1 MKQLQDLL
9 KSKISDYEFQPLFDD
24 SETEKGLTNFE
35 FKDLNP
41 NQVMDVEE
49 HERVIKIERKT
60 AKENNFTIAP
70 IVREH
75 RGMNRQ
81 EELERQRLIQEEVER
96 QLIRIQDQAYKEGFE
111 KGLKDG
117 QEEVFQQMRAEVD
130 QKVEALNA
138 LIEKVLLQQA
148 DLLQVEKENVHRT
161 LKTLTKWIILREL
174 KDDGDYILRLLEKL
188 ISELQ
193 VKSNVLVQL
202 DPTSFEEM
210 PDVLEALQEK
220 LGELSN
226 VRVEVDYDIPGRGV
240 VVESDNG
247 IINGSLE
254 QQFLALSKL
263 FEHVGLEVTEEDY
276 SLPAEIEEEKKDED
290 ES

>member
-9 KSKISDYEFQPLFDD
+9 KDKISDYEFQPLFDD
-24 SETEKGLTNFE
+24 SEAEKGLTSFE
-35 FKDLNP
+35 FQPLEEGQIRNV
-41 NQVMDVEE
+41 QE
-49 HERVIKIERKT
+49 HERTIKIERSH
-60 AKENNFTIAP
+60 AKEKNFTIAP

-81 EELERQRLIQEEVER
+81 EELERQRLIQEEVEK
-96 QLIRIQDQAYKEGFE
+96 QLARIQDQAYKEGFE
-111 KGLKDG
+111 KGHKDG
-117 QEEVFQQMRAEVD
+117 QEEVFRQTRAEVD
-130 QKVEALNA
+130 QKVEALNG
-138 LIEKVLLQQA
+138 LIEKVLMQQA
-148 DLLQVEKENVHRT
+148 DLIQDEKQNVYRT

-188 ISELQ
+188 INELQ

-202 DPTSFEEM
+202 DPSSFEQM

-220 LGELSN
+220 LGEINN
-226 VRVEVDYDIPGRGV
+226 VRVEVDYDIPGKGV

-247 IINGSLE
+247 IINGSLKE
-254 QQFLALSKL
+254 QFYALSRL
-263 FEHVGLEVTEEDY
+263 FEQVGLGTDESDHEIPNFD
-276 SLPAEIEEEKKDED
+276 IEEGD